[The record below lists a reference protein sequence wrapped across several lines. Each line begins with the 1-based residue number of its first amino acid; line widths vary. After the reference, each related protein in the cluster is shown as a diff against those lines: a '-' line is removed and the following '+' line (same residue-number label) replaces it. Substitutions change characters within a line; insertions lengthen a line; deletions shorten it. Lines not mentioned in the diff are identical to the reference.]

1 VIDRALPPALVALL
15 LIYLQLRSGAD
26 FSALM
31 VAVMALFAYVTLA
44 GGRLLAAPA
53 GVRDGDLSSAWVLGL
68 VALSLPLYGLT
79 ALLPV
84 TAGVAFGVVAAVVVV
99 LDLVYRRRSPPPDRK
114 SLIGFA
120 LAVALTAA
128 WCTEPAGAYQ
138 VLRTRDVLP
147 VWGDYY
153 IHGAYVSQFGDPRAL
168 GRGSI
173 LLADLPATF
182 YHFASYLPAAA
193 LATLLDQPGLALAT
207 SAWMPLGFLA
217 MTAGAYTF
225 GDRLA
230 GAAGGIAALAAVAIL
245 PDASN
250 YGLRNGFL
258 SFHWSVLAHPGATYA
273 LGAAFVSLALL
284 DRWSRERSR
293 DALAASAALAA
304 ALVLFRAH
312 VFLLFV
318 PAWAATAV
326 YCAMQESRHRRR
338 VAAWLFV
345 ALAAGAAATN
355 VVLTQLGEG
364 QWRFGGSALGWFLTV
379 AHSGHEPT
387 AYTAFY
393 AEVMIGDEWGYSLVV
408 GIVLSYLAALGAL
421 AALLPAAALLARHRQ
436 ALRPI
441 DVFPAY
447 AAYCWLLLM
456 LFAPLTWAVQG
467 PELIDRPVVLLYAA
481 VAIWT
486 LCLLLRS
493 IARAWLAALAAAIAL
508 LPVMFAHAGELAR
521 PKFASGALHL
531 DLRAELGL
539 VDLAA
544 FLRREARA
552 GDSFAVAGLSSEFAV
567 VDLALELCA
576 LSGVPAYLSR
586 PHLEM
591 LQGGPRKET
600 VAARVA
606 ALREVEQQ
614 GDATQAHARL
624 RQMRVQWYVVPHGQ
638 APRWDPARE
647 RAVFRAGK
655 FSLYAAR

>member
-1 VIDRALPPALVALL
+1 MIASLLVATLL
-15 LIYLQLRSGAD
+15 VFLQWRSGVELSL
-26 FSALM
+26 FT
-31 VAVMALFAYVTLA
+31 VAVMAALAYATLA
-44 GGRLLAAPA
+44 LGRLLATPA
-53 GVRDGDLSSAWVLGL
+53 GVRDGDPSTAWVLGL
-68 VALSLPLYGLT
+68 IAASLAGYGLT
-79 ALLPV
+79 ALLPL
-84 TAGVAFGVVAAVVVV
+84 TAGAALGILAAVVIV
-99 LDLVYRRRSPPPDRK
+99 LDLVFRKKHPPTERK
-114 SLIGFA
+114 ALIGFA

-128 WCTEPAGAYQ
+128 WCSEPAGAYQ
-138 VLRTRDVLP
+138 VLRTQDVLP
-147 VWGDYY
+147 VWGDYF

-173 LLADLPATF
+173 LLADLPSTF

-217 MTAGAYTF
+217 MTAGAYAL
-225 GDRLA
+225 GERLA
-230 GAAGGIAALAAVAIL
+230 GAAGGIAAMAAVAML

-293 DALAASAALAA
+293 AALAASAALAA
-304 ALVLFRAH
+304 AIVLFRAH
-312 VFLLFV
+312 VFLLFL
-318 PAWAATAV
+318 PAWAATAA

-345 ALAAGAAATN
+345 ALAAGAAAAN

-387 AYTAFY
+387 AYTDFY

-408 GIVLSYLAALGAL
+408 GIVLSYLAALGTL
-421 AALLPAAALLARHRQ
+421 AALLPAAALLARRWQ
-436 ALRPI
+436 ALRPL
-441 DVFPAY
+441 DAFPAY
-447 AAYCWLLLM
+447 VAYSWLLLL

-481 VAIWT
+481 IAIWAA
-486 LCLLLRS
+486 CLLLRS
-493 IARAWLAALAAAIAL
+493 SARAWPVALAAAIVL
-508 LPVMFAHAGELAR
+508 LPVMLAHSAQLAR

-531 DLRAELGL
+531 DLRAEPGL
-539 VDLAA
+539 LELAA

-552 GDSFAVAGLSSEFAV
+552 GDSFAVAGLSAEFAV

-576 LSGVPAYLSR
+576 LTGVPAYVSR

-591 LQGGPRKET
+591 LQGGPRKDA
-600 VAARVA
+600 VAARVS
-606 ALREVEQQ
+606 ALREVALQ
-614 GDATQAHARL
+614 GDAAQAHARL
-624 RQMRVQWYVVPHGQ
+624 RQMRVQWYVVPHGA

-647 RAVFRAGK
+647 RAVFHAGK